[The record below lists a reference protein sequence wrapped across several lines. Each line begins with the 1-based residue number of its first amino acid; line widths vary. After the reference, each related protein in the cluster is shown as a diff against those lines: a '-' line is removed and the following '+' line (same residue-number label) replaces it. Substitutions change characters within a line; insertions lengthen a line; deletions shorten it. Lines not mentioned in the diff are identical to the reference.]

1 MSWWA
6 PNQNMAD
13 LTKLSSYQNPE
24 GQLADRL
31 APRTA
36 KRLEDTTWLDIVKKR
51 SVLDLGANNGYWT
64 REALKRGARRAVGVD
79 RSDAMVGA
87 RQLAAEE
94 GSRAEFWQANLDSPE
109 FRRFCPKF
117 EVVLF
122 LSVLTHVRD
131 KEEFLEWLDSICTYA
146 LVFESNHGERNKAHI
161 ELVKKYF
168 WAESVTEFG
177 ATDVPE
183 KPHYL
188 WVLRK
193 HNHDIRYPV
202 IADLP
207 VEFIPV
213 DKIVGWDEQ
222 SILKQDT
229 TYDINSEQFKKLMQD
244 IKTRGIRKPLVL
256 EDEAEGVYKGFQGGH
271 RFMAAKLLGYR
282 DVPCRVMRGHF
293 VKHLQ

>member
-1 MSWWA
+1 
-6 PNQNMAD
+6 MAD
-13 LTKLSSYQNPE
+13 LFKLSSYQNPE

-36 KRLEDTTWLDIVKKR
+36 KRLENTTWLDIVKKR
-51 SVLDLGANNGYWT
+51 SVLDLGCNNGYFT

-79 RSDAMVGA
+79 RSLAVVGA

-94 GSRAEFWQANLDSPE
+94 GSKAEFWQTDLDSKE

-117 EVVLF
+117 EVALL
-122 LSVLTHVRD
+122 LSVLTHVND

-146 LVFESNHGERNKAHI
+146 LVFESNHGEKNKAHI

-168 WAESVTEFG
+168 WVESVTEFG

-193 HNHDIRYPV
+193 HNHHIRYPV
-202 IADLP
+202 LEAQP
-207 VEFIPV
+207 VEFISV
-213 DKIVGWDEQ
+213 DKITGWDEQ
-222 SILKQDT
+222 SILQQKT
-229 TYDINSEQFKKLMQD
+229 RYDIHSPEFQKLKED
-244 IKTRGIRKPLVL
+244 IKKRGIREPLGL
-256 EDEAEGVYKGFQGGH
+256 EDEKDGLYKGFQGAH
-271 RFMAAKLLGYR
+271 RYLAAKQLGYTS
-282 DVPCRVMRGHF
+282 VPCKVLRGH
-293 VKHLQ
+293 VIKHLQ